1 MKIIVQEVSLVV
13 NVHYSLS
20 DKKNTLLA
28 DKNVSKFKTWG
39 AKAGKLESNPKKADS
54 DNRGNNVLSC
64 Y

>member
-39 AKAGKLESNPKKADS
+39 RKAGQTGEQPQKI
-54 DNRGNNVLSC
+54 RF
-64 Y
+64 